1 VALTSADRSRPGGAA
16 AFVVRH
22 DCVPTTSPP
31 LTATILTHTTRC
43 PAGESILSPRAA
55 AAATTTT
62 QPHTPPGEAQVLL
75 LLYVHRAGGLPP
87 PVRANLFLAAPGD
100 LVGEERAQ

>member
-1 VALTSADRSRPGGAA
+1 MDLQAVVHGGG
-16 AFVVRH
+16 
-22 DCVPTTSPP
+22 
-31 LTATILTHTTRC
+31 LTHTTQC

-55 AAATTTT
+55 AAATTR
-62 QPHTPPGEAQVLL
+62 PHTPPGEVQVLL

-87 PVRANLFLAAPGD
+87 PVRANSFLAAPGD